1 MNSMEQVSELI
12 ALTDDLLERKDQ
24 GESFSKED
32 LGTFGGSIK
41 EMLEEAWP
49 DISWASSHPRGKDLF
64 GAEVNTVLY
73 RNTIDTYFLCI

>member
-1 MNSMEQVSELI
+1 MQQVNELM
-12 ALTDDLLERKDQ
+12 ALAADLLERKGQ

-49 DISWASSHPRGKDLF
+49 DISWSSSHSRGKDLF
-64 GAEVNTVLY
+64 GAEVQH
-73 RNTIDTYFLCI
+73 CII